1 MVYACKAPRNA
12 GNTCSVLKFNSGEAT
27 MKGSI
32 SETSASLPSRN
43 QKAAACHQSEMFTRI
58 KPATGSSMNIT
69 QGMCSAQMQQH
80 YIPLLR
86 NPFLP
91 CSYHDCARISC
102 PRHCLVCSP
111 TRITGSQ
118 SRQRTWPSD
127 RRRRPAV
134 AACVHMTGHPGS
146 ADASPPNSLFGYAP

>member
-1 MVYACKAPRNA
+1 MQETLARY
-12 GNTCSVLKFNSGEAT
+12 SKFNSGEAT

-32 SETSASLPSRN
+32 SETSASLLSRN
-43 QKAAACHQSEMFTRI
+43 QKAAACHHSEMFTRI
-58 KPATGSSMNIT
+58 KPATGSSLNIT

-118 SRQRTWPSD
+118 ADSAHGLLIAAIGRPSP
-127 RRRRPAV
+127 RV
-134 AACVHMTGHPGS
+134 ST
-146 ADASPPNSLFGYAP
+146 